1 MDFFYFALSVRLVF
15 TLYKTVQLLQ
25 GMQSQEKE
33 KEEENWT
40 LNLIWKYPKDVGYLL
55 FLELKQL
62 ISRFKLRTCGK
73 EF

>member
-33 KEEENWT
+33 KEEEN
-40 LNLIWKYPKDVGYLL
+40 
-55 FLELKQL
+55 
-62 ISRFKLRTCGK
+62 
-73 EF
+73 

>member
-40 LNLIWKYPKDVGYLL
+40 LNLIWKYPKDVGCLL
-55 FLELKQL
+55 FLELKFFT
-62 ISRFKLRTCGK
+62 IPR
-73 EF
+73 